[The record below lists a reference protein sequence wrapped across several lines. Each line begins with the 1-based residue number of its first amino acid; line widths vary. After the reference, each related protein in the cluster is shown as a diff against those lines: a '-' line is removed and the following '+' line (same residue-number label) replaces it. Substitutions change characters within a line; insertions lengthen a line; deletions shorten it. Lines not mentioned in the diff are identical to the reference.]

1 VRDRVGIRNGSQP
14 GTALDANVFG
24 TAH

>member
-14 GTALDANVFG
+14 GTPLDTNVFG